1 MHTQAHSRECAW
13 GWRPGDQTAEALLSF
28 IPSSICTCTQSSH
41 HIQSVARR
49 GQGRPALLT
58 FRLHLTEATR
68 SFPTPASSGWL
79 CDPPHPTPPGRPLQE
94 ALFNCFPELP
104 PHRIF
109 GNLVHS
115 QKQWDAAERGVRGR
129 QEGGWRAQMA
139 SCGPTRTLQGSAG
152 SCSHFSGEFKFAQ
165 HPFTQGP
172 ASPVTRGNRALCKTW
187 VLVDGGICQT
197 LVSSKHM
204 LVPKVRDSGA
214 GSALLG
220 RRAGQP
226 EAGSSVTDR
235 RGGLCTSPGS
245 SVGPAWG
252 LQVRKPTHCPGVA
265 RLSLLWVSTTLRVGG
280 PGEGGQEDIA
290 RRWRQVLQLDRVPCA
305 MAAGVRSGWLPG
317 LKNPVEF

>member
-1 MHTQAHSRECAW
+1 MRPSPPHTPRSTPSGSPLQLLPRASATSDFRQPGPLPKAVGCSRERRQ
-13 GWRPGDQTAEALLSF
+13 GEAGGRL
-28 IPSSICTCTQSSH
+28 
-41 HIQSVARR
+41 ARTD
-49 GQGRPALLT
+49 GQLR
-58 FRLHLTEATR
+58 
-68 SFPTPASSGWL
+68 
-79 CDPPHPTPPGRPLQE
+79 PHPHPPGLSWQ
-94 ALFNCFPELP
+94 
-104 PHRIF
+104 
-109 GNLVHS
+109 
-115 QKQWDAAERGVRGR
+115 
-129 QEGGWRAQMA
+129 
-139 SCGPTRTLQGSAG
+139 
-152 SCSHFSGEFKFAQ
+152 CSHFSGEFKFAQ

-317 LKNPVEF
+317 LKNPVEFRCFISIYQLV